1 MTRGY
6 LIGMYCKGVSFATH
20 TVHSATLPLAHFI
33 SFHFIPLRYRSRIPF
48 HFATLPLA
56 HSISFHFIP
65 FHFISFHSISFHFIM
80 KKIDIIG
87 KRNQDKMKQMADPE
101 SVIER
106 KVSKTRGGTD
116 LPEGVYEPDQ
126 SLVLTMLKASV
137 ADKSLGISAPESS
150 LAAGLAYILREIDT
164 KRKAYIYQDKHHQ
177 IYDPRYSI
185 TTDRIVELLVGADL
199 LCHYCREICQ
209 VAYKEAMCRR
219 QWTLDRTDNNYGHND
234 ANVVIACLDCN
245 LKRGTMDAERFRMGK
260 QFTFRKVE

>member
-1 MTRGY
+1 
-6 LIGMYCKGVSFATH
+6 
-20 TVHSATLPLAHFI
+20 
-33 SFHFIPLRYRSRIPF
+33 
-48 HFATLPLA
+48 
-56 HSISFHFIP
+56 
-65 FHFISFHSISFHFIM
+65 M

-106 KVSKTRGGTD
+106 KVAKNRGGAGLTD
-116 LPEGVYEPDQ
+116 NVYEPEQ
-126 SLVLTMLKASV
+126 SLVLDMLKASV
-137 ADKSLGISAPESS
+137 ADKSLGVSAASS
-150 LAAGLAYILREIDT
+150 SSSSSSPAVLAYVIREIDT

-177 IYDPRYSI
+177 IYDPRYTI
-185 TTDRIVELLVGADL
+185 TTDRIVELLVSAEL

-219 QWTLDRTDNNYGHND
+219 QWTLDRIDNNYGHND

-245 LKRGTMDAERFRMGK
+245 LKRGTMDAERFRAGK

>member
-1 MTRGY
+1 
-6 LIGMYCKGVSFATH
+6 MYCIVLYCIVVYCIVVG
-20 TVHSATLPLAHFI
+20 I
-33 SFHFIPLRYRSRIPF
+33 YNNNNN
-48 HFATLPLA
+48 
-56 HSISFHFIP
+56 
-65 FHFISFHSISFHFIM
+65 M

-106 KVSKTRGGTD
+106 KVPKNRGGAGLTD
-116 LPEGVYEPDQ
+116 NVYEPDQ

-137 ADKSLGISAPESS
+137 ADKSLGASPADLTP
-150 LAAGLAYILREIDT
+150 AALTHLIREIDT
-164 KRKAYIYQDKHHQ
+164 KRKAYIYQDKHHN
-177 IYDPRYSI
+177 IYDPRFSI

-209 VAYKEAMCRR
+209 VTYKEAMCRR

>member
-1 MTRGY
+1 
-6 LIGMYCKGVSFATH
+6 
-20 TVHSATLPLAHFI
+20 
-33 SFHFIPLRYRSRIPF
+33 
-48 HFATLPLA
+48 
-56 HSISFHFIP
+56 
-65 FHFISFHSISFHFIM
+65 M

-106 KVSKTRGGTD
+106 KVAKNRGGAD
-116 LPEGVYEPDQ
+116 LPDGVYETDQ
-126 SLVLTMLKASV
+126 SLVLDMLKASV
-137 ADKSLGISAPESS
+137 ADKSLGVSAASS
-150 LAAGLAYILREIDT
+150 SSPSSSPAVLAYVIREIDT

-177 IYDPRYSI
+177 IYDPRYTI
-185 TTDRIVELLVGADL
+185 TTDRIVELLVSADL

-234 ANVVIACLDCN
+234 ANVVIACLECN
-245 LKRGTMDAERFRMGK
+245 LKRGTMDAERFRAGK

>member
-1 MTRGY
+1 MTFIINIIRNNTNHIAVCGYMDGY
-6 LIGMYCKGVSFATH
+6 LVFFYC
-20 TVHSATLPLAHFI
+20 
-33 SFHFIPLRYRSRIPF
+33 
-48 HFATLPLA
+48 
-56 HSISFHFIP
+56 
-65 FHFISFHSISFHFIM
+65 IM

-106 KVSKTRGGTD
+106 KVAKNRGGTE
-116 LPEGVYEPDQ
+116 LPDNVYEPDQ

-137 ADKSLGISAPESS
+137 ADKSLGASPADLTP
-150 LAAGLAYILREIDT
+150 AALTHLIREIDT
-164 KRKAYIYQDKHHQ
+164 KRKAYIYQDKHHN
-177 IYDPRYSI
+177 IYDPRFSI

-260 QFTFRKVE
+260 QFTFRKIE